1 MEEEDFAAVQE
12 AYKMIENTG
21 VQVIV
26 QWEGEEKL
34 YQEVRKQYDREGL
47 TPGLMQRA
55 GPITVSSF
63 QRDLVQKRC
72 EPLYYRTR
80 EGKEEKVEAGYYFLG
95 FPDCYHRK
103 QGLNLEVENFGII

>member
-55 GPITVSSF
+55 GPHYGVQFPERFGPETLRTLVLSHPGRKGGEGGGRILSF
-63 QRDLVQKRC
+63 R
-72 EPLYYRTR
+72 P
-80 EGKEEKVEAGYYFLG
+80 
-95 FPDCYHRK
+95 P
-103 QGLNLEVENFGII
+103 